1 MFELKERMKGEKEDE
16 IEGSKERARERQRC
30 TKREIQHIQAQHPT
44 SLDSVIITQMGLDTY
59 LRGGVND
66 RSIHVT
72 VTRRAHERFSDI
84 LGDGVGPEEAQFRRV
99 SEDL

>member
-1 MFELKERMKGEKEDE
+1 MKGEKEDE
-16 IEGSKERARERQRC
+16 EEGSKERARERQRY

-44 SLDSVIITQMGLDTY
+44 SLDSVMITQMGLDTY
-59 LRGGVND
+59 LRGGVDD
-66 RSIHVT
+66 RSVHVT

-84 LGDGVGPEEAQFRRV
+84 LGDSVGPEEAQFRRV